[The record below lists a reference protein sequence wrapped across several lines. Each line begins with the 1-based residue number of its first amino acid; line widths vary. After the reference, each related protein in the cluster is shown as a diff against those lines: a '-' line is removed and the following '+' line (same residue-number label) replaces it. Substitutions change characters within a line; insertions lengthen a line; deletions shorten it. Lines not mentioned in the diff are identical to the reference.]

1 MEYEEEEREEEG
13 GVLPRSTPINMPQ
26 PNEDFF
32 KFRIEGK
39 DIIDEIEHL
48 LKGEV
53 WDSNKG
59 EYIPKFDRWAN
70 DEGINKFI
78 ATLYACG
85 INKNIFLGN
94 LTKDEIM
101 TRCYMIKSKLSLLL
115 FKKYRDYEVDKE
127 MRGLLITNVMYPIH
141 SALSR
146 SEGGRES
153 TQISTAAQRHDI
165 YSYQE
170 QKGKQSLLKPRLP
183 FFGGRG

>member
-1 MEYEEEEREEEG
+1 MPEYEQDEQEEG
-13 GVLPRSTPINMPQ
+13 GILPRSSPMNMPQ

-32 KFRIEGK
+32 KYRIDGK
-39 DIIDEIEHL
+39 DIIDEIDHM

-53 WDSNKG
+53 WDSKKG
-59 EYIPKFDRWAN
+59 MYEQKFDRWAN

-94 LTKDEIM
+94 LTKEEIM
-101 TRCYMIKSKLSLLL
+101 TRCYMLKAKLSLLL
-115 FKKYRDYEVDKE
+115 FKKYRDYEVSRE
-127 MRGLLITNVMYPIH
+127 MRGLLVTNIIYPIH

-153 TQISTAAQRHDI
+153 GQISTAAQRHDI

-170 QKGKQSLLKPRLP
+170 QKGKSSILKPRLP